1 MYLINEYFIYN
12 VYNVFKMHHTPFAT
26 NIILVLHEYVLHRKH
41 KLHSKYK
48 CAVQLIRCKQIHPQD
63 MHMRYASDILASP
76 TPLQWSQLAP
86 MTDLDPR
93 PVFCTAVFT
102 SFTKIT
108 TSSICLFSFHSL
120 MVI

>member
-1 MYLINEYFIYN
+1 
-12 VYNVFKMHHTPFAT
+12 MHHTLFAT

-108 TSSICLFSFHSL
+108 TSSICLFSFYSL
-120 MVI
+120 VVI

>member
-1 MYLINEYFIYN
+1 MYLIKKYVIYN